1 MTDEK
6 TKLEIEE
13 YEKTIHEIEF
23 EISLWEK
30 VELGLEPNGIKIV
43 KNADYNDDPLFPEI
57 TVSGYDEVNCCEK
70 TYSLPCYVIISDWS
84 SSDWRD
90 EYERTGKTPAYSFP
104 EGVKSA
110 IFAAI
115 ANLKADL
122 HDATDNLAAL
132 KNRGSLPENPEQ
144 IIDDLLVYWKEKYAN
159 EYEEWK
165 KVPEWYSK
173 LVEVNISFGD
183 YQRTLTPEDF
193 GFDDA
198 FIEHIGNDISADLR
212 GHGATV
218 NIFGMMD

>member
-13 YEKTIHEIEF
+13 YEKAIHDIKF
-23 EISLWEK
+23 KISLWEK

-57 TVSGYDEVNCCEK
+57 TVRGYDEVNCCEK
-70 TYSLPCYVIISDWS
+70 TYRLPCYVIISDWS

-104 EGVKSA
+104 EGVKLA

-132 KNRGSLPENPEQ
+132 KNRKALPEDPDQ
-144 IIDDLLVYWKEKYAN
+144 VIDDLLAYWKEKYAKAF
-159 EYEEWK
+159 EEWK
-165 KVPEWYSK
+165 KAPGWYSK
-173 LVEVNISFGD
+173 LVDVDISFGE
-183 YQRTLTPEDF
+183 YHRTLKPDDF

-198 FIEHIGNDISADLR
+198 FIENIGNEISADLR
-212 GHGATV
+212 KQGATV
-218 NIFGMMD
+218 SIFGMMD